1 MTNGGIEA
9 NGPVRSVATSATSGS
24 LVLFVT
30 TNASPETAPAQIFC
44 AVVCASF
51 DVFGTLLTVALTAK
65 QRRIRS
71 TSGERYPHHLPL
83 SPLAKQTSVIHSIPI
98 LRFTGI
104 TTNGSSARRFTALIL

>member
-9 NGPVRSVATSATSGS
+9 NGPVRSIATSATSGS

-44 AVVCASF
+44 AVVCTLF
-51 DVFGTLLTVALTAK
+51 DVPVTLLTVALIAK

-71 TSGERYPHHLPL
+71 TSGEHYSYHLPL
-83 SPLAKQTSVIHSIPI
+83 NPLAK
-98 LRFTGI
+98 
-104 TTNGSSARRFTALIL
+104 